1 MENIKHYQQNNV
13 FKTLYKSEVINTYI
27 IKYRLKYSLKTYLNL
42 LNQLSHNL
50 E

>member
-1 MENIKHYQQNNV
+1 MENIKQYKENNT
-13 FKTLYKSEVINTYI
+13 FDTGYISEVINTYI